1 MKTIIFFP
9 VYSIATNWLKVADQD
24 TENLCFSQNLDRI
37 QQKLCKIHSRF
48 APAIKHASKSAIHDC
63 SEIMKNSRWGCQ
75 KMTSSDLKSTSAESS
90 FIRALSTAKLTN
102 SIFRLCQSGTIGECD
117 KKFINGFV
125 REFSD
130 APSIKHK
137 SHTEAKMDVHNSK
150 IGREVTWK
158 SNERICKCHGTSG
171 SCSVK
176 TCWETAPQKDEINR
190 KLGKKY
196 STAVKVD
203 SRTISH
209 VMVDDHLVFNTLKDR
224 LVFFAPRRSFCATTR
239 GRECEILGTG
249 EKSCQSMCCGRGF
262 IKKQNNILDEVCKFI
277 WPSSIQCS
285 PVIKTVKK
293 FVCK

>member
-102 SIFRLCQSGTIGECD
+102 SIFRLCQSGTVGECE
-117 KKFINGFV
+117 KNFINGFV

-130 APSIKHK
+130 APSIRHK
-137 SHTEAKMDVHNSK
+137 SNTEAKMDLHNSK
-150 IGREVTWK
+150 IGQDITWGSK
-158 SNERICKCHGTSG
+158 KVICKCHGTSG

-190 KLGKKY
+190 KLAEKY

-209 VMVDDHLVFNTLKDR
+209 VTNLVKGR
-224 LVFFAPRRSFCATTR
+224 LVFSAPRRSFCAITR